1 MAGNSMDM
9 QINFDF
15 QAKNLDQIVSQI
27 NQIQQAFQQKGQSV
41 GFNDKDI
48 KAYSNSL
55 EILKQNTVKTFDV
68 MNSKASSNK
77 VGQALKQ
84 AGVDANNLQNAMRKL
99 GVNGV
104 SSLDNVSK
112 SAAQAK
118 RELGKIGEGLKEISH
133 TFTSALKWNMA
144 YGAINAMSSSLKDAV
159 YFAKEL
165 DSTLTDIRIVAG
177 LTKDEAVAFG
187 QEATQLSQRL
197 GATTLDYAKAS
208 LIYFQQGLDTSQV
221 KEMADA
227 TVMAANITG
236 ESAANMSDYLT
247 AVVNGYGMVADQA
260 MNVVDKLAAVG
271 AATAADFGE
280 LSIGMSKVASM
291 AKTAGVPIEKLAAQL
306 STIIST
312 TREAPESVGTSLK
325 TIYSRML
332 QFKTGTGTDS
342 EGESFSVPAVE
353 KALEK
358 FNQSAGTSISIF
370 GKNGQLREDMGTV
383 LEELGE
389 KWDQVTDQQAK
400 FGVATAL
407 AGTRQMNNLMA
418 LLNGWDE
425 YKSAVEVAQNSE
437 GEGWKENEIFM
448 DSYEGKVKQLKS
460 AQQGLYQ
467 NLFSAD
473 DMKPFIEGLTVV
485 IKGTS
490 QLAKLF
496 GGLPGILIALGPL
509 LLSKLSVPLSQAVQN
524 VKILRSTQA
533 SAVDKNEA
541 KIDSL
546 QNKGMITDE
555 QAKKLKATNDEIRK
569 NEELI
574 ASIQKVKQA
583 RQDESKALDKA
594 TQKQREKINSK
605 EYYKADENGKNTQK
619 GSIMNRFFETSMQ
632 GDEGA
637 YTKQAKNI
645 VNEEAAKAQREINSL
660 KLTGQQ
666 REEKIKEI
674 EEQTNE
680 AIKKR
685 LTDLAKESKFNDEH
699 VRQAREEREVV
710 EGATGISS
718 ETSNKDLD
726 NMSGNAGVKK
736 TALQS
741 GIDDTTESLEKQYA
755 AQMNVNMAISAGM
768 NILFNM
774 NQSYSSFGEALTSG
788 LVPALSLLAYTVIP
802 AIING
807 ATTLKAVLNST
818 GGKIGLILTA
828 ISALT
833 GVIKWFADSSK
844 RAAEANKEFQDSFKQ
859 QNSTIAQNA
868 STLKDLSDKY
878 EVLSKGVNDSGVNW
892 SLTNEQY
899 EEYKNIISQ
908 ISEIMPNLAVKYN
921 AQGEAIGFVT
931 GKLQDLNE
939 EYKKTKQQNYDE
951 MLHGEDGKDHKFRDT
966 WKDKENSSTN
976 DYTLS
981 NQRKGVKLKYK
992 YAEDSVA
999 ATPDDLIE
1007 YLRKIGNK
1015 KASAITIDDTGNLF
1029 GDTLTN
1035 KLLDRIGISSIK
1047 YQNANNKQREK
1058 YDSQLRQAAVQL
1070 ANELQADIDT
1080 DIQEMRNMVEA
1091 EFGYQFV
1098 TKLTDEQFE
1107 QGTQIINQ
1115 MDFSGMSENEAKEWI
1130 QNLGG
1135 KVQTDKFQAAFQQ
1148 VFVDAQNKTINELI
1162 SLISNK
1168 NIQEELGLN
1177 SEQLANILNTEEY
1190 VKNQS
1195 AYNQFIEKL
1204 KNVDDSQKNNLKNL
1218 ADIIPASDIS
1228 ELHETIVALQDA
1240 DIDLNNLSLDQ
1251 LREEIEKTKKYNEV
1265 LAQSFEDVSKKMDEM
1280 QSAYSTVKDAI
1291 TTYNETGLMS
1301 IDNLQDIMSLKT
1313 EYLMLFTNEQGE
1325 LDLSTEKI
1333 QDYVEALRKEM
1344 ILTKL
1349 NEMIDEFIKLSPQE
1363 RQERINNTDAINN
1376 EADAIERLIKAKA
1389 LEAAQKDWNSM
1400 QATNVDLNNG
1410 RIKPNFPSTIPG
1422 QATITSKEDL
1432 EQQYKDYFNNMYS
1445 GLNKLFSATS
1455 WDLRSD
1461 SNDSDN
1467 KKNREDLEKK
1477 EKDLAK
1483 KRKERDKQYKELAK
1497 KEKAVTEAQEGVA
1510 DAEKDLQ
1517 DAIEGVAEAQQDL
1530 IDKQEEYNDLLKD
1543 HEVERYKESIE
1554 ELTSAMEKLDDVASA
1569 IDSVMGL
1576 LGKDDYQK
1584 KYNLTLQKMSAN
1596 DNIIAEA
1603 NREYQDLVNSPV
1615 PEGAEAQQAR
1625 ADAIKKAQDKKF
1637 DAEINREKLQQDLK
1651 NINKEAQ
1658 DRIDA
1663 SNKELFDN
1671 TNSYFDN
1678 YVNNIKNAIDS
1689 IKGILDDFKRWQQG
1703 EISQEDFW
1711 TLTALNLEN
1720 AALSLTS
1727 PIEKK
1732 DMTEL
1737 DVTSVDSDELLSRR
1751 KADLDEYYAYAA
1763 EARVK
1768 AREEAEKE
1776 REKEKEESL
1785 KAISDAEK
1793 RIADA
1798 QEKVK
1803 DAEKAIE
1810 DAKEKVAEAIEA
1822 VADQNESIAETT
1834 NEIADLQAE
1843 IGTLKQNLS
1852 GTMGTT
1858 KKIAET
1864 ANTATE
1870 ALNVTK
1876 QAAEEASKAV
1886 ENAAN
1891 EISSEASV
1899 GTLTNAIVNTVQQAA
1914 TNAKANEN
1922 YRLLIPD
1929 VLWGSGAITSFN
1941 TPTNVDSKKD
1951 GLIGAMYGVVMYC
1964 IQQAKTLTK
1973 GKGDLYGL
1981 YVPNVNWGRNTSK
1994 TDNNQSNNYNN
2005 LIGVMCSTVLYCF
2018 SMVNNYLQ
2026 TLKNNKNS
2034 NTYNLIAPGLNAD
2047 WDKLQSRMETKVM
2060 AAIDGLNEKIQGM
2073 TIKAPTADQS
2083 GWEQFGSTISSYI
2096 NSGIKQV
2103 LLKGGNG
2110 NTATHPFVNS
2120 DITTNEMTGNET
2132 NIEPGMSVFFTEADK
2147 KNHAGMGHVGIMS
2160 KDKKHIYHLEGKN
2173 GLKSSTLDEMKRA
2186 GHDFVGAGWETGK
2199 LSDKEVE
2206 KLDDLFASNYTFGLK
2221 NGACQAWVSK
2231 ALKEVQGTKD
2241 RIYHGTA
2248 TDAWK
2253 SKLTTDKMYPADLI
2267 VGGSSSTSSNKFAY
2281 DDTYSALY
2289 NLFAKTYIDGIP
2301 ELKEIYDE
2309 VGDMSGMS
2317 ENERLIALCKVIF
2330 NKFSKAGW
2338 GKGDE
2343 EALSLL
2349 EMAAIIGNIK
2359 QESNYNP
2366 KSENSIGAY
2375 GLLQWLKGRR
2385 TGLDNWAEQNGR
2397 EVSSLSTQVDYLAYE
2412 ASNTSEASSFA
2423 KFKRSGT
2430 SLEDLAVGFRKYY
2443 ERPGKNEAM
2452 DKNRIAGAKQA
2463 YEILKNIDK
2472 YSVGT
2477 KDGTHP
2483 GGLAMVGDEAKG
2495 KYEYVQTPDGKITK
2509 MGEHG
2514 AEIVNLPRG
2523 TTVFSHSDSVALEKV
2538 YGRGLKGLP
2547 KYAKGTFVANYKDYT
2562 ITMYGENGGNDIKWL
2577 HSHGQVDEF
2586 ATQLV
2591 NEGWINKTNNSKS
2604 GSSTSAQMSAIS
2616 LEDAGVSQEEYN
2628 NMSYYDRINYG
2639 KNNNSATD
2647 ENTKALNANTEAQN
2661 NNTEAVAATGKAEET
2676 VKKNDEDN
2684 DYYNKKFNELMKE
2697 TATPLQLLIA
2707 NMTGGIAKIKDQG
2720 LSEEQK
2726 QKDLTKLM
2734 SSNLT
2739 EGNAYASSM
2748 NAVLYENAEKIK
2760 EEINKRDDLTDT
2772 EKAKFIRGINSKV
2785 IDFKNFET
2793 EWQNLVYD
2801 AIFGSISE
2809 NNGKYISYRKK
2820 MNADTKEIR
2829 KLEED
2834 NILEMEE
2841 AYAEYAEQMTDAQKQ
2856 KAQEAIQDA
2865 KKNLYDDE
2873 RSDITNELS
2882 LYEDDWKDN
2891 GEFGKIAEYYRKD
2904 LDLLTKAYQ
2913 DGVISIEEYT
2923 QGVKEQTDNLK
2934 ALNDAQR
2941 SRIQTQFDA
2950 AISAVNDAFDDVK
2963 EALNDQKTAITNYY
2977 DLENKLSELQAS
2989 KSKEYDATLRNN
3001 YDKQIEYIKQQ
3012 KEIYKNQSDPRVQA
3026 EMMRNINVSL
3036 KSFDLMIAQDIL
3048 EKKRNQKVNR
3058 IFNQDTQTFDWVED
3072 FDAISEAEQ
3081 LVSNTEKELKLL
3093 EISNEQERYD
3103 LRKKDLT
3110 EALEANQ
3117 KAEYYEQGKRFFG
3130 NFEEGLKN
3138 DETFQELLTTAQHIN
3153 DKIYEPKKELQLNDQ
3168 EKNLTGTDIVDK
3180 GMKDY
3185 THESVTGG
3193 NEKVRYSANTDYA
3206 AEMLKEKDIYKF
3218 MTLAAQRLQKSIDQ
3232 GDNAGISLKDIAKK
3246 ADMTQLFDEP
3256 EFQRLTALEERYFPI
3271 KDYSAFMKQTTSK
3284 KDFKN
3289 AAKLRNNKVNFLGTN
3304 YGVSLLNIVDQNP
3317 NFEDLFKDSEIQEM
3331 LKNEGSQASIS
3342 SEIHPEWFA
3351 SNVPKLKIA
3360 GRDWLKDVMSHAVA
3374 KGMVRQD
3381 FANSMD
3387 YNTLNTFNGILGKVR
3402 SGDNID
3408 SSISKEEIKNI
3419 TVNVGNLELTDNE
3432 KEVFADTLMKAIERQ
3447 SITDNK

>member
-247 AVVNGYGMVADQA
+247 AVVNGYGMVTDQA
-260 MNVVDKLAAVG
+260 MDVVDKLAAVG
-271 AATAADFGE
+271 AATAANFGE

-400 FGVATAL
+400 FGVATAI

-533 SAVDKNEA
+533 SPVDKNEA

-555 QAKKLKATNDEIRK
+555 QAKKLKTTNDEIRK

-583 RQDESKALDKA
+583 RQDETEALDKA

-645 VNEEAAKAQREINSL
+645 VNEESAKAQREINSL

-680 AIKKR
+680 TIKKR
-685 LTDLAKESKFNDEH
+685 LIDLAKESKFNDEH
-699 VRQAREEREVV
+699 VRQAREEREAV

-726 NMSGNAGVKK
+726 NMSDNAGTKNA
-736 TALQS
+736 ALQS
-741 GIDDTTESLEKQYA
+741 DIDGTTKSLEDQYA

-768 NILFNM
+768 SILLTM
-774 NQSYSSFGEALTSG
+774 NQSYSSFGEALMSG
-788 LVPALSLLAYTVIP
+788 LVPALSMVAYTVLP
-802 AIING
+802 AIITG
-807 ATTLKAVLNST
+807 AKTLRGILNST
-818 GGKIGLILTA
+818 GGKVGLILTA

-878 EVLSKGVNDSGVNW
+878 EVLSKGVDDSGVNW

-899 EEYKNIISQ
+899 EEYKSIISQ
-908 ISEIMPNLAVKYN
+908 ISEIMPSLAVKYN

-939 EYKKTKQQNYDE
+939 EYKKTKQKNFQE
-951 MLHGEDGKDHKFRDT
+951 LLFGEDNTKHNFDDV
-966 WKDKENSSTN
+966 WKAKKGDDRHREYYGDAVSEISN
-976 DYTLS
+976 D
-981 NQRKGVKLKYK
+981 QEFI
-992 YAEDSVA
+992 A
-999 ATPDDLIE
+999 
-1007 YLRKIGNK
+1007 YLRDI
-1015 KASAITIDDTGNLF
+1015 ASQNDIPEIVSQNLMFKLAQEAGIDNYKGTDEQKNQ
-1029 GDTLTN
+1029 
-1035 KLLDRIGISSIK
+1035 IK
-1047 YQNANNKQREK
+1047 
-1058 YDSQLRQAAVQL
+1058 QAAIKI
-1070 ANELQADIDT
+1070 ADEVET
-1080 DIQEMRNMVEA
+1080 DINKDVQDLRNIA
-1091 EFGYQFV
+1091 IAQFGYSFV
-1098 TKLTDEQFE
+1098 TKLSDEQFE
-1107 QGTQIINQ
+1107 QGNQIINQ
-1115 MDFSGMSENEAKEWI
+1115 IDFSGMSKKEAQNWIKDLGNNIQTEEFQEAFKKIFENANKKTLKELNDI
-1130 QNLGG
+1130 AGEQ
-1135 KVQTDKFQAAFQQ
+1135 KFQEA
-1148 VFVDAQNKTINELI
+1148 
-1162 SLISNK
+1162 
-1168 NIQEELGLN
+1168 LGLN
-1177 SEQLANILNTEEY
+1177 EDQIAAILHVNEY
-1190 VKNQS
+1190 NKNKEV
-1195 AYNQFIEKL
+1195 YNNFIDELDKVSN
-1204 KNVDDSQKNNLKNL
+1204 KDNLKSL
-1218 ADIIPASDIS
+1218 ADQIPASEIG
-1228 ELHETIVALQDA
+1228 ELRDA
-1240 DIDLNNLSLDQ
+1240 VESLKNSNIDLNNITLDQ

-1333 QDYVEALRKEM
+1333 KDYVEALRKEM

-1637 DAEINREKLQQDLK
+1637 DAEINKEKLQQDLK

-1763 EARVK
+1763 EARAK

-1785 KAISDAEK
+1785 KAISDAEE

-1834 NEIADLQAE
+1834 NEIADLQTE

-1914 TNAKANEN
+1914 VNAKANEN

-2034 NTYNLIAPGLNAD
+2034 NGYNLIAPGLNAD

-2103 LLKGGNG
+2103 LLKGGSG

-2120 DITTNEMTGNET
+2120 DITTSEMTGNET

-2412 ASNTSEASSFA
+2412 ASNTSEASSFN

-2430 SLEDLAVGFRKYY
+2430 SLEDLTIGFRTYY
-2443 ERPGKNEAM
+2443 ERPGKHEAM
-2452 DKNRIAGAKQA
+2452 DDNRIAGAKQA

-2639 KNNNSATD
+2639 KNNSSATD

-2661 NNTEAVAATGKAEET
+2661 NNTEAVASTGKTEKT
-2676 VKKNDEDN
+2676 VNDN
-2684 DYYNKKFNELMKE
+2684 NKFNEELSKMWDENFTKIAEPLAERLNETSKE
-2697 TATPLQLLIA
+2697 MFNINNNQSLPEDEKQRILKSTAGEMYYDMYKDFYA
-2707 NMTGGIAKIKDQG
+2707 EGGIFQTAQKAAEDQRKIINQYYEEGKITLAEANRQKEKINKS
-2720 LSEEQK
+2720 LSDLVENNSGYQK
-2726 QKDLTKLM
+2726 QWFDIM
-2734 SSNLT
+2734 FSS
-2739 EGNAYASSM
+2739 
-2748 NAVLYENAEKIK
+2748 ID
-2760 EEINKRDDLTDT
+2760 EINQKD
-2772 EKAKFIRGINSKV
+2772 
-2785 IDFKNFET
+2785 
-2793 EWQNLVYD
+2793 
-2801 AIFGSISE
+2801 
-2809 NNGKYISYRKK
+2809 ISYRKK

-2834 NILEMEE
+2834 NISEMEE
-2841 AYAEYAEQMTDAQKQ
+2841 AYAEYAERMTKEQRQQAK
-2856 KAQEAIQDA
+2856 EAIQDA

-2873 RSDITNELS
+2873 RSDIKDELS
-2882 LYEDDWKDN
+2882 LFEDDWKDN
-2891 GEFGKIAEYYRKD
+2891 GEFGKIAEYYRKE

-2923 QGVKEQTDNLK
+2923 QGVKEQTDNLE

-3012 KEIYKNQSDPRVQA
+3012 KELYKNQTDPRVQA
-3026 EMMRNINVSL
+3026 EMMRNINESL

-3117 KAEYYEQGKRFFG
+3117 KAEYYKQGERFFG
-3130 NFEEGLKN
+3130 DFVTAIGDNGLFDSLLKTTTTIAN
-3138 DETFQELLTTAQHIN
+3138 DLYQVKDELN
-3153 DKIYEPKKELQLNDQ
+3153 LNNK
-3168 EKNLTGTDIVDK
+3168 EKNLTGTDITEK
-3180 GMKDY
+3180 GLKDY

-3193 NEKVRYSANTDYA
+3193 KEKVRYSANTDYT

-3218 MTLAAQRLQKSIDQ
+3218 MTLAARRLQKSIDQ

-3246 ADMTQLFDEP
+3246 AGMAQLFDEP
-3256 EFQRLTALEERYFPI
+3256 EFQRLIALEERYFPI
-3271 KDYSAFMKQTTSK
+3271 KDYSAFMMQTTSK

-3304 YGVSLLNIVDQNP
+3304 YGVSLRNIVDQNP

-3351 SNVPKLKIA
+3351 SNVPKLKIT

-3381 FANSMD
+3381 FANSID